1 MAWKLNNAVIRAGRA
16 WTGTDGIQHPRNW
29 MIWSDA
35 EKTAAGLVW
44 EDAPASEAPFDN
56 RFYWGRQA
64 DGTLIPRSL
73 TDINETEDDGTTPL
87 LDEDGNQV
95 VTLGLKSQYKAQTK
109 TTAASLLA
117 PTDWQVIKATEVS
130 AYTVPSAITTYRAA
144 LRTASNT
151 IETAIDNAADLD
163 AFIALFDTP
172 VDSDGSP
179 TGNAPINNWPDE
191 V

>member
-1 MAWKLNNAVIRAGRA
+1 MAYKYNGKIIRAGRA
-16 WTGTDGIQHPRNW
+16 WTGIDGVQHPRNW

-44 EDAPASEAPFDN
+44 EDDPAPFDS
-56 RFYWGRQA
+56 RFYWAA
-64 DGTLIPRSL
+64 DLPRAL
-73 TDINETEDDGTTPL
+73 NDVNET
-87 LDEDGNQV
+87 DEDGNPLLDLDGNQI
-95 VTLGLKSQYKAQTK
+95 VTLGLKSQYKARAKEQ
-109 TTAASLLA
+109 AASLLA
-117 PTDWQVIKATEVS
+117 PTDWQVIKAAEVS
-130 AYTVPSAITTYRAA
+130 GYTVPSAITTYRAA
-144 LRTASNT
+144 VRTASNT

-172 VDSDGSP
+172 VDSDGNP